1 MRYRTLSKPL
11 QTLHL
16 SDFDFTLPPELIAR
30 APLAERSASR
40 LLAVVGGA
48 APDRSVA
55 LHDRHFRDLPSLLAP
70 GDLLIANDSRVLHAR
85 LRGHKDTGGRV
96 DMLIE
101 RLLGDFEALAQ
112 IRATHAPRPG
122 SRLLLSGG
130 ISAEVLE
137 RRDMFY
143 RVRFA
148 GDRPVDR
155 LLAEHGEVPLPPYL
169 GRAAEADDAERY
181 QTVFA
186 RAPGSVAAPTAGLHF
201 DPPLLAEL
209 TRRGVALAPLTLHV
223 GAGPFQP
230 VRSEDLAAHHMHR
243 EWYRIPEATVRAI
256 RRLYDLGFRPEWWKV
271 GAMAARHWQALDA
284 LGAIAA
290 LGAPVQFGGG
300 LRSLDDAARALEAGA
315 RRVILGTLAV
325 REPEQAGE
333 AVSRFGADAV
343 AVALDARGD
352 RVATHGWQQVSAWTP
367 ADLGRRFAAL
377 GVRHALFTDVSRD
390 GDLSGV
396 AVEATAALARETG
409 LAVIASGGVASLD
422 DLRALRA
429 AGDIAGVV
437 IGQALYRGVFTLP
450 EALAAAE

>member
-143 RVRFA
+143 RMRFA

-223 GAGPFQP
+223 GAGTFQP

-256 RRLYDLGFRPEWWKV
+256 EATRQRRGRIV
-271 GAMAARHWQALDA
+271 
-284 LGAIAA
+284 AIGTTT
-290 LGAPVQFGGG
+290 L
-300 LRSLDDAARALEAGA
+300 RALE
-315 RRVILGTLAV
+315 
-325 REPEQAGE
+325 
-333 AVSRFGADAV
+333 S
-343 AVALDARGD
+343 
-352 RVATHGWQQVSAWTP
+352 
-367 ADLGRRFAAL
+367 
-377 GVRHALFTDVSRD
+377 
-390 GDLSGV
+390 
-396 AVEATAALARETG
+396 AALAGSLAAGERETDLFILPG
-409 LAVIASGGVASLD
+409 FRFRIVDALVTNFHLPRSTLLMLVAAFAGMAPMRAAYAHAIASGYRFYSY
-422 DLRALRA
+422 
-429 AGDIAGVV
+429 GDAM
-437 IGQALYRGVFTLP
+437 LLERCRT
-450 EALAAAE
+450 